1 MGVGLELGVGMNT
14 MIRQQRIRRGYT
26 LVEMLVVVTI
36 LGIAGALLVP
46 SFGQTDTL
54 RLQGAVRTLVADIT
68 VTQSDAIAF
77 QRSRGIQFTI
87 ASSESSYLMANVT
100 GNELDIEN
108 DVIGRQRIDGEIFG
122 FARFSDAEMSDRQL
136 VFDEMGSPINLADG
150 SSAGTQWIEIAG
162 NRQTYRV
169 AVEAYTGR
177 CTVALVRDLDA
188 AEEIEVP
195 EEPEG

>member
-1 MGVGLELGVGMNT
+1 MDV
-14 MIRQQRIRRGYT
+14 
-26 LVEMLVVVTI
+26 
-36 LGIAGALLVP
+36 
-46 SFGQTDTL
+46 
-54 RLQGAVRTLVADIT
+54 
-68 VTQSDAIAF
+68 
-77 QRSRGIQFTI
+77 
-87 ASSESSYLMANVT
+87 
-100 GNELDIEN
+100 EN

>member
-1 MGVGLELGVGMNT
+1 MNT

-87 ASSESSYLMANVT
+87 ASEESSYTMANVT
-100 GNELDIEN
+100 GNELDVEN

-122 FARFSDAEMSDRQL
+122 FARFSDAEMNDRQL

-169 AVEAYTGR
+169 AIEAYTGR

-188 AEEIEVP
+188 AEPIG
-195 EEPEG
+195 EPGG